1 MTLCKVCY
9 IIKSKYVLAMATTDQ
24 QNHLKSVVEQSQ
36 GLVNE
41 INQLEGA
48 AKSKR
53 EMLLKLQGIIE
64 YLQQTGVELPKE
76 EEETP
81 VVTPETETSDS

>member
-1 MTLCKVCY
+1 
-9 IIKSKYVLAMATTDQ
+9 MATEQ

-36 GLVNE
+36 TLVNE
-41 INQLEGA
+41 INQLEGH

-76 EEETP
+76 EEAASE

>member
-1 MTLCKVCY
+1 
-9 IIKSKYVLAMATTDQ
+9 MATEQ

-36 GLVNE
+36 TLVNE
-41 INQLEGA
+41 INQLEGQ

-53 EMLLKLQGIIE
+53 EMLLKLQGIVE

-76 EEETP
+76 EETEAETE
-81 VVTPETETSDS
+81 VVTPVAETSDK

>member
-1 MTLCKVCY
+1 MEL
-9 IIKSKYVLAMATTDQ
+9 TDHQ
-24 QNHLKSVVEQSQ
+24 THLKSVTEQAQ

-41 INQLEGA
+41 IQNLESQ

-53 EMLLKLQGIIE
+53 DMLLKLQGIIE

-76 EEETP
+76 TP
-81 VVTPETETSDS
+81 VPPTPPEEVES

>member
-1 MTLCKVCY
+1 M
-9 IIKSKYVLAMATTDQ
+9 TDQ
-24 QNHLKSVVEQSQ
+24 QNHLKSVTEQAQ

-48 AKSKR
+48 AKNKR

-76 EEETP
+76 EETP
-81 VVTPETETSDS
+81 VVTPETEAVES

>member
-1 MTLCKVCY
+1 
-9 IIKSKYVLAMATTDQ
+9 MATDQ

-36 GLVNE
+36 TLVNE
-41 INQLEGA
+41 INQLEGT
-48 AKSKR
+48 AKQKR

-76 EEETP
+76 EEAETE
-81 VVTPETETSDS
+81 VVTPETTASDS

>member
-1 MTLCKVCY
+1 
-9 IIKSKYVLAMATTDQ
+9 MATEQ

-36 GLVNE
+36 TLVNE
-41 INQLEGA
+41 INQLEGQ

-76 EEETP
+76 EEAASE
-81 VVTPETETSDS
+81 VVTPETETSDT

>member
-1 MTLCKVCY
+1 MEV
-9 IIKSKYVLAMATTDQ
+9 TDHQ
-24 QNHLKSVVEQSQ
+24 THLKSITEQAQ

-41 INQLEGA
+41 INQLEGQ

-64 YLQQTGVELPKE
+64 YLQQTGVEMPTE
-76 EEETP
+76 EAPE
-81 VVTPETETSDS
+81 VTPAEPVES

>member
-1 MTLCKVCY
+1 
-9 IIKSKYVLAMATTDQ
+9 MATEQ
-24 QNHLKSVVEQSQ
+24 QNHLKQVVEQSNT
-36 GLVNE
+36 LVNE
-41 INQLEGA
+41 INQLEGQ

-76 EEETP
+76 EEAASE

>member
-1 MTLCKVCY
+1 
-9 IIKSKYVLAMATTDQ
+9 MATEQ
-24 QNHLKSVVEQSQ
+24 QNHLKQVVEQSQ
-36 GLVNE
+36 TLVSE
-41 INQLEGA
+41 INQLEGQ
-48 AKSKR
+48 AKQKR

-76 EEETP
+76 EETETE

>member
-1 MTLCKVCY
+1 
-9 IIKSKYVLAMATTDQ
+9 MATEQ
-24 QNHLKSVVEQSQ
+24 QNHLKSIVEQSK

-41 INQLEGA
+41 INQLEGQ

-53 EMLLKLQGIIE
+53 EMLLKLQGIVE

-76 EEETP
+76 DEAAETE
-81 VVTPETETSDS
+81 VATPENGSSDS

>member
-1 MTLCKVCY
+1 
-9 IIKSKYVLAMATTDQ
+9 MATDQ
-24 QNHLKSVVEQSQ
+24 QNHLKSVTEQAQ

-41 INQLEGA
+41 INQLEGQ

-76 EEETP
+76 VPAPPQPPVTDEEP
-81 VVTPETETSDS
+81 VES